1 MEQRVAVVILT
12 LAQVFGA
19 KAIFLGEGSDVSHR
33 TLPLIDE
40 RRDHGRHSPQ

>member
-1 MEQRVAVVILT
+1 MKQRVAVVVRR

-19 KAIFLGEGSDVSHR
+19 KAIFLGEGSEVSHR

-40 RRDHGRHSPQ
+40 